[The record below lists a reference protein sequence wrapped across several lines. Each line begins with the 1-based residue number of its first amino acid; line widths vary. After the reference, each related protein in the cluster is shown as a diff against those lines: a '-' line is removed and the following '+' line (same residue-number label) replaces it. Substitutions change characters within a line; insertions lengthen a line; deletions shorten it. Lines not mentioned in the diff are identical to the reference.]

1 MPDFLET
8 LDTIR
13 TETAGGAT
21 RSKLLEGAGVSVR
34 PRTQTPRQKLALL
47 EATKLVERV
56 YRGESYAKYLLEE
69 AMTSSDF
76 PLLFGQIID
85 RTLLAG
91 YQEQPVSYESYC
103 KVRTVKDFRE
113 VADYATDGGEGV
125 LPEVGENGQ
134 YANSSLSETEY
145 KFLVKVYGR
154 KIALSFQMLINDD
167 LDAFRDIPQRLGKAA
182 RRTEERLATQLF
194 VGASGPHASL
204 FSVGNGNILSG
215 NPVLNVTSLGNAITH
230 FMSQNDA
237 DGEPI
242 EIEAMVLVVP
252 PALYV
257 TSRNLLQSS
266 ELRITVAGGDTN
278 QQLVGPSWA
287 QEVVK
292 PVVNYQIPKVA
303 TSANANTSWFLFADP
318 NRGRPALQVGR
329 LRGYEKPG
337 VFMKKADSV
346 NVNGGGDDDVA
357 FDNDGRNYKVRH
369 IFGGGRVDPKMA
381 LGSNGSG
388 A

>member
-1 MPDFLET
+1 MPDFLEV
-8 LDTIR
+8 LDTVR
-13 TETAGGAT
+13 SETAGAS
-21 RSKLLEGAGVSVR
+21 RSQLLEGAGFSVR
-34 PRTQTPRQKLALL
+34 GRAQTPRQKEALL
-47 EATKLVERV
+47 AATKLIERV

-91 YQEQPVSYESYC
+91 YQEQTTSFQEYC
-103 KVRTVKDFRE
+103 RVRTVKDFRE
-113 VADYATDGGEGV
+113 VADYAIDGGEGV
-125 LPEVGENGQ
+125 LPKVGERGQ
-134 YANSSLSETEY
+134 YQERTLSETEY
-145 KFLVKVYGR
+145 NFHVEVYGA

-194 VGASGPHASL
+194 VDASGPHAS
-204 FSVGNGNILSG
+204 FFTSGNGNLLTG
-215 NPVLNVTSLGNAITH
+215 NPALNITSLGTAVTTL
-230 FMSQNDA
+230 MSRTDA

-242 EIEAMVLVVP
+242 EIEAVTLVVP

-257 TSRNLLQSS
+257 TARNLLQST

-278 QQLVGPSWA
+278 QQLIGQSWA
-287 QEVVK
+287 NEMVK
-292 PVVNYQIPKVA
+292 LAVNFQIPKVA

-318 NRGRPALQVGR
+318 NKSRPALQVGR

-337 VFMKKADSV
+337 VFMQRPDAVSV
-346 NVNGGGDDDVA
+346 SGGGEDDVA
-357 FDNDGRNYKVRH
+357 FSNDGRNYKVRH

-381 LGSNGSG
+381 LASNGSG
-388 A
+388 S